1 MIKVK
6 KGDLV
11 HQIDEKDLAEFEASG
26 YEKVEA
32 KKGKKNDQ
40 LDFNGY
46 NSLRLRAIKQ
56 SKPGEL

>member
-32 KKGKKNDQ
+32 KKVKKND
-40 LDFNGY
+40 
-46 NSLRLRAIKQ
+46 
-56 SKPGEL
+56 